1 MIPHFVGCG
10 IYYRALEKSANRI
23 ADGLMAAQ
31 KELNAASEHRKKCPE
46 CIRLNRQEN
55 PPLEVGL
62 WGENVQVTDV

>member
-46 CIRLNRQEN
+46 CIRLNT
-55 PPLEVGL
+55 PLVNQL
-62 WGENVQVTDV
+62 WENVEVRNVSPSN